1 MVFINSEGKF
11 NDNSYLIDGELYRMK
26 GNLALYVI
34 ENNGARMMIDAGEAL
49 MARKIVN
56 KLKEFGLFP
65 IHKILLTHSHF
76 DHVQAV
82 GKLKKIMKE
91 INIEVLASE
100 RAIEN
105 LVNPEKMN
113 AYFGYKV
120 DPIENITP
128 LKEGDIVD
136 LNGLKLEV
144 YDFFGHTQDSIA
156 VLDKK
161 NKNIFAGDSI
171 MDKYDP
177 DTIIPEF
184 VPPDFNETEYLK
196 TFQKLRNFKDI
207 LKSISLAHFGV
218 WNDNDF
224 VKILNDMEKFHFNA
238 KSSIIQWYNENS
250 SVEYITLKYHEKFI
264 PNSKIHTKKNILG
277 LQLVVQWLID
287 GLKYTNFIK

>member
-120 DPIENITP
+120 DPIENVTP
-128 LKEGDIVD
+128 LMDGDIVD
-136 LNGLKLEV
+136 LNGLKLEIF
-144 YDFFGHTQDSIA
+144 DFFGHTRDSIA
-156 VLDKK
+156 ILDKR
-161 NKNIFAGDSI
+161 NKNIFVGDSI

-184 VPPDFNETEYLK
+184 VPPDFNEDAYLN
-196 TFQKLRNFKDI
+196 TFKKLRKLKDT
-207 LKSISLAHFGV
+207 LKSVSLAHFGV
-218 WNDNDF
+218 WKDNDF
-224 VKILNDMEKFHFNA
+224 VKILNEMEDFHFNA
-238 KSSIIQWYNENS
+238 KESMIKWYHENPS
-250 SVEYITLKYHEKFI
+250 LEYITVKYHEKFI
-264 PNSKIHTKKNILG
+264 PNSKIHTKDNILG
-277 LQLVVQWLID
+277 LQFVLGWLID
-287 GLKYTNFIK
+287 GLKYAGFI